1 MTFFQACNRIK
12 DGFIHDIIFSTLPFN
27 VTRPESLLQL
37 LNGAMF
43 QTYSLVP
50 GHSEKHIWSL
60 TITASAEDL
69 GPFLKCQLSG
79 VILSLQQRLGH
90 CGLIRTRTVHFSSA
104 PAASEL
110 STCKW
115 NLATHSGL
123 APGPT
128 SRGGPGF
135 FSQTLNMC
143 SCPLKSQLL

>member
-12 DGFIHDIIFSTLPFN
+12 DGLIHDIIFSTLSFT
-27 VTRPESLLQL
+27 VIRPESLLQL
-37 LNGAMF
+37 LNGTMF
-43 QTYSLVP
+43 QAYGLVP
-50 GHSEKHIWSL
+50 GQSEKRIWPL
-60 TITASAEDL
+60 KITAPAEDM

-90 CGLIRTRTVHFSSA
+90 CGLTRTRTTHFSSA
-104 PAASEL
+104 PAASEP

-128 SRGGPGF
+128 SRGGPRCF
-135 FSQTLNMC
+135 LQILNMC
-143 SCPLKSQLL
+143 SCP